1 MERRRLSLYEYTR
14 QTVPMQSQL
23 CALSIRKDST
33 LCLPTH
39 RIDADELG
47 TQRIATE
54 RRRKKMIEKNTK
66 QLEHMYKIGVQ
77 LERKRIVKII
87 KDMTIETAENSAKTV
102 DQILILIDKK

>member
-1 MERRRLSLYEYTR
+1 
-14 QTVPMQSQL
+14 
-23 CALSIRKDST
+23 
-33 LCLPTH
+33 
-39 RIDADELG
+39 
-47 TQRIATE
+47 
-54 RRRKKMIEKNTK
+54 MIEKNTK